1 MEKNAS
7 FVHVK
12 YLCWEMCPRRRFL
25 RLMETYWATI
35 WISLEWQWRHA
46 GKYLETLGSHWRIS
60 HSVSSVVF
68 FGNVRRKKNWKKS
81 CQPKRDEESREAH
94 SPSMSLQIL
103 GIFCP
108 NSSLRKWPRFSW
120 HLFNL
125 SLRSGPV
132 RSVLDLWKF
141 IIFNQY
147 LRLLWAT
154 GLQ

>member
-46 GKYLETLGSHWRIS
+46 GKYPETLGSHWRIS

-68 FGNVRRKKNWKKS
+68 FGNVRRKKNLEKKLS
-81 CQPKRDEESREAH
+81 A
-94 SPSMSLQIL
+94 SMSLQIL
-103 GIFCP
+103 AIFCP
-108 NSSLRKWPRFSW
+108 NSSLRKWPRFSS
-120 HLFNL
+120 HLFRL